1 MLRDR
6 SPQFSPM
13 TSTSSRARRAWLML
27 LCFLAVLLAAT
38 SAASAAET
46 GYRLGPQDKIRVKV
60 WEWRAASGDTF
71 EWTALNGEFTIDS
84 AGILAIP
91 LVGAVHAEGATTG
104 EVAGIIA
111 DRLKVVAGLI
121 RAPNAAVEIAQYRPF
136 YIVGTVE
143 RPGEYPYR
151 PGMSVLQAVSIAGGF
166 YRPDTSLSRFER
178 ESIIAQGDI
187 KVSETQRLALT
198 IRRDRLNAEAR
209 GDGNLA
215 FSEEILQRQGEAVIA
230 QGIREEGMIF
240 ATRRQSLQAQVDLLV
255 QANALLEE
263 ELRTLAAKS
272 VTQQKQYDLARRELD
287 SINSLMARGLAVSGR
302 QVAVEQNVAQM
313 ESMMLDLTLAQA
325 RTRQD
330 ISRNQRNMIELGNQ
344 RANEVLKELRETQVN
359 LDQVTERISTFQVL
373 LYDSQVTGPRL
384 QVLQADEAA
393 RLSFQIVRRQDGR
406 LQDIGADASAPVLP
420 GDIIKVQRPPPTRTL
435 SGAAGSNFAQRLPA
449 GTR

>member
-1 MLRDR
+1 MVRDR
-6 SPQFSPM
+6 SLQFALM
-13 TSTSSRARRAWLML
+13 MSTLSRARRAWLML
-27 LCFLAVLLAAT
+27 LCFLAALLAAT
-38 SAASAAET
+38 SAASAVEAD
-46 GYRLGPQDKIRVKV
+46 YRLGPQDKIRVKV

-71 EWTALNGEFTIDS
+71 EWTALNGEFTINS
-84 AGILAIP
+84 AGILAMP
-91 LVGAVHAEGATTG
+91 LIGAVHAEGATTG

-111 DRLKVVAGLI
+111 DRLKAVAGLVK
-121 RAPNAAVEIAQYRPF
+121 APNAAVEIAQYRPF

-166 YRPDTSLSRFER
+166 YRPDTNLSRFER

-187 KVSETQRLALT
+187 KVSESQRLAL
-198 IRRDRLNAEAR
+198 IMRRDRLGAEAR
-209 GDGNLA
+209 GDGNLL
-215 FSEEILQRQGEAVIA
+215 FSEEIMQRQSEALIA
-230 QGIREEGMIF
+230 QGMREEGMIF

-255 QANALLEE
+255 QANALLDE

-272 VTQQKQYDLARRELD
+272 VTQQKQYDLARRELE

-302 QVAVEQNVAQM
+302 QVSVEQNVAQM

-344 RANEVLKELRETQVN
+344 RANDVLKELRETQVN

-373 LYDSQVTGPRL
+373 LYDSQVTGPRQQL
-384 QVLQADEAA
+384 LQADEAS

-406 LQDIGADASAPVLP
+406 LQEIGADASAEVLP
-420 GDIIKVQRPPPTRTL
+420 GDIIKIQRPAMNRSS
-435 SGAAGSNFAQRLPA
+435 SGEAAANFAQRQSA
-449 GTR
+449 GSR

>member
-1 MLRDR
+1 MMATL
-6 SPQFSPM
+6 
-13 TSTSSRARRAWLML
+13 SRARRAWLMI
-27 LCFLAVLLAAT
+27 LCFLAALLAAT
-38 SAASAAET
+38 SAASAAEAD
-46 GYRLGPQDKIRVKV
+46 YRLGPQDKIRVRV

-71 EWTALNGEFTIDS
+71 EWAALNGEFTIDS

-91 LVGAVHAEGATTG
+91 LVGAVHADGATTG

-111 DRLKVVAGLI
+111 DRLKALAGLI
-121 RAPNAAVEIAQYRPF
+121 KAPNAAVEIAQYRPF

-166 YRPDTSLSRFER
+166 YRPDTNLSRFDR

-198 IRRDRLNAEAR
+198 IRRDRLSAEAR
-209 GDGNLA
+209 GDGNLV
-215 FSEEILQRQGEAVIA
+215 FSEEILQRQGEVVVA
-230 QGIREEGMIF
+230 QGMREEGMIF

-255 QANALLEE
+255 QANALLDE

-272 VTQQKQYDLARRELD
+272 VTQQKQYDLARRELE

-344 RANEVLKELRETQVN
+344 RANDVLKELRETQVS

-373 LYDSQVTGPRL
+373 LYDAQVTGPRQQL
-384 QVLQADEAA
+384 LQADEAA

-406 LQDIGADASAPVLP
+406 LQDIGVDPSAAVLP
-420 GDIIKVQRPPPTRTL
+420 GDIVKVQRPQPTRSSGGATGSNL
-435 SGAAGSNFAQRLPA
+435 AQRGAAGGR
-449 GTR
+449 